1 MMRCTEIQFTHK
13 ACGPATLTGHDGPS
27 PLLVPVFWTSLTVFS
42 LVSPFSSVWQHWC
55 RYSVRYCYLLLLL
68 HVPFFSGTLHI
79 RTRTHSADCCTLHSA
94 RTGAILAQVL
104 GLSGPGETVPVL
116 SVLSAPLPVRC
127 MSREN
132 IPRGRPKTCFEV
144 YGVLRITYRSS
155 KQTCASLPQ
164 SVPFQADCLAWPSPH
179 PPPPHL
185 LRSGWASLIPVHV
198 F

>member
-79 RTRTHSADCCTLHSA
+79 RTRTHSAHCCTLHSA

-116 SVLSAPLPVRC
+116 SVLSAPPSPYDACHVKIYLEVDPRLVLKSTEYYGLPTAAA
-127 MSREN
+127 SRLAQA
-132 IPRGRPKTCFEV
+132 C
-144 YGVLRITYRSS
+144 RS
-155 KQTCASLPQ
+155 LF
-164 SVPFQADCLAWPSPH
+164 PFKPTAWPGPLPIPL
-179 PPPPHL
+179 PPI
-185 LRSGWASLIPVHV
+185 SSAPVGLH
-198 F
+198 